1 MKPEGTNC
9 TGVILIHGPSL
20 IGGDVSNASIVD
32 TKNKNGV
39 DLRPHSPQSGRGL
52 ISVLGFT
59 GF

>member
-39 DLRPHSPQSGRGL
+39 GR
-52 ISVLGFT
+52 IHHRVAVV
-59 GF
+59 